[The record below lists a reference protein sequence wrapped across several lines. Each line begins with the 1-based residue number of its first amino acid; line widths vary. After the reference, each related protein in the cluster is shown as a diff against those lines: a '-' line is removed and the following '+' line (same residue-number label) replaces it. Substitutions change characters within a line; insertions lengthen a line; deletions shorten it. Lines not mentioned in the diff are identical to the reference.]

1 MKILPINLEDL
12 IHARSVESVRREF
25 KKTWSEHIRE
35 SVIHSICAFANDF
48 YNLNGGYIILG
59 IEEKDG
65 QPVLPPYGLENQNI
79 DKIQMQISGAFVR
92 KSTPSI
98 NRYYHLKY
106 IKTNR
111 FL

>member
-12 IHARSVESVRREF
+12 IHARSVESVRCEF

-59 IEEKDG
+59 IEDRWATG
-65 QPVLPPYGLENQNI
+65 SPPI
-79 DKIQMQISGAFVR
+79 RIR
-92 KSTPSI
+92 KPGPG
-98 NRYYHLKY
+98 
-106 IKTNR
+106 
-111 FL
+111 

>member
-25 KKTWSEHIRE
+25 KKTWSKHILE

-59 IEEKDG
+59 IEDRWATG
-65 QPVLPPYGLENQNI
+65 SPPI
-79 DKIQMQISGAFVR
+79 RIR
-92 KSTPSI
+92 KPGPG
-98 NRYYHLKY
+98 
-106 IKTNR
+106 
-111 FL
+111 